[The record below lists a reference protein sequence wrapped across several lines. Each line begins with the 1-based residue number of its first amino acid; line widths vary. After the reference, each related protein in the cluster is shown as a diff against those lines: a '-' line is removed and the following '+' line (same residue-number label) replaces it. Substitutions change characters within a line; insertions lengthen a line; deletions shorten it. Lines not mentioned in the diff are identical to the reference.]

1 MKSYF
6 MIHFHLRTRL
16 HTQSGVA
23 LVLVLGTIVVV
34 SMLVLSLLAL
44 SRTEQR
50 SSAAFSDMTDA
61 RILSELPVNLAIAQ
75 IRRATE
81 QNGVERSWSSQPG
94 MLRVFGTEA
103 DATVGNTDYSRS
115 KTIALYKL
123 YSDEQMVVTNKG
135 ATATKEGMTAA
146 QVKTALDADV
156 SALKDWQKVPGMY
169 VDVNEPAPVVVA
181 GSDKVETAFPISDPR
196 ATFARNGGKAVDG
209 FAIDESAVP
218 GTKIPSDETDREAR
232 LPMPVK
238 WLYVLADGKL
248 VAPVGGNAE
257 QGLEFLPA
265 DKPTA
270 QNPITGRLAF
280 WTDDE
285 SCKININT
293 ASESRPWDVP
303 RSYTATENNYAV
315 KQPVQNEFARYA
327 GHPAQTCLSPV
338 FQAFGSSWLVDPGAS
353 DTALAEA
360 LEPYFKISPRIAWG
374 GSKGG
379 TEAATTAIS
388 LTGKDARLY
397 ANLDELVFDRDR
409 KLQDPPLTHADIAL
423 GRFFL
428 TAHSRAPEL
437 TMFNKPR
444 VMLWPM
450 SLNTSQRNAMDK
462 LLAFLGTAGGRP
474 WYFHRQSNF
483 KSTTEPGSSQNV
495 KGELGDGCPG
505 RNTDM
510 YTGMLQP
517 YTGAKSANRTYPVP
531 GFGSTFEIKWG
542 ADRRNQVLTEM
553 VDLLRWSV
561 NSYSTAMEPKYYF
574 LPQRTGK
581 YLGESSAVPAVST
594 NGSRGFGR
602 FPTVTEV
609 AIVFAASAT
618 QNKPDGT
625 KATSEMQAFVIVEPF
640 SPTSGPPSW
649 SPDVRYRI
657 TGLQGFQAGS
667 DNLGFPS
674 DATLHA
680 NVAVGWVGG
689 GHSTPFNGLTQQFK
703 QANIDSATGNG
714 KSGGRTLVQGDPEK
728 GFPFYSKKINVTG
741 KTDFQFS
748 GGTITVE
755 VQNGLGAAQTVQKLT
770 LTFPPVKLKVPRLT
784 DDSLNK
790 GFNDIAGRFNV
801 APGDFMTSIIRDGD
815 ITRSVEIGVDN
826 VIKGDLRMVS
836 LMKEVPETWFTT
848 HPQYAS
854 LDVERLHFLR
864 MGNHTYG
871 GQFGPPGS
879 DATIGKNYNNSRAD
893 THKTAG
899 TLVKGVTYYRDCP
912 PAVPRG
918 LDGAMNADGRPGDFD
933 NGTGK
938 IEDGPYI
945 NKADEGNLAT
955 GANSYFSRGSF
966 NVETGASYSPNR
978 QIASAVAFGSLP
990 TGMYKASDTATAVR
1004 PWQTLLFCPNP
1015 ASRSTSSTSEPN
1027 KLDHE
1032 GFKSPR
1038 DHLILDLFWMPV
1050 VEPYAISEAFST
1062 AGKININYEM
1072 MPFRHIERSTGLYGA
1087 MKSTIFAA
1095 ITPNSAGGKTS
1106 AGYNNGSGKNY
1117 KEGTIHNKELRYL
1130 VNVKETLKGF
1140 KRRFGQ
1146 GDVFRSASEICEI
1159 FLVPQRIPGKTYN
1172 DDAKVPGTYEDIVQ
1186 WWNGNLNQA
1195 DAFEITGDNSR
1206 EAPYGQLYPRL
1217 TTKSNTYT
1225 VHYRVQMLRKARSTD
1240 ASRWIEG
1247 KDSVQSEYRGST
1259 TLERYMDPNDK
1270 ELVNVGQGYGDFPKT
1285 WDQHYRFRVVE
1296 RKQFAP

>member
-1 MKSYF
+1 MKSLSIIGYD
-6 MIHFHLRTRL
+6 IKLRRRTE
-16 HTQSGVA
+16 SGVA

-50 SSAAFSDMTDA
+50 SSAAFSEMTDA

-81 QNGVERSWSSQPG
+81 QNGVDRSWSSQPG

-103 DATVGNTDYSRS
+103 DSTTGNSDYFRS
-115 KTIALYKL
+115 KTIGLYKL
-123 YSDEQMVVTNKG
+123 YSDDQMVVTNKG
-135 ATATKEGMTAA
+135 ASATKDGMSAA
-146 QVKTALDADV
+146 QVKTALDTD
-156 SALKDWQKVPGMY
+156 SNALKDWQKIPGMY
-169 VDVNEPAPVVVA
+169 VDINEPAPVVVA

-196 ATFARNGGKAVDG
+196 ATLARNGGKPVDG
-209 FAIDESAVP
+209 FTFDETTVP
-218 GTKIPSDETDREAR
+218 GTKKPTDEADREAR
-232 LPMPVK
+232 LPMPVR
-238 WLYVLADGKL
+238 WLYVLADGRM
-248 VAPVGGNAE
+248 VAPTSGNPE

-265 DKPTA
+265 DAPTEK
-270 QNPITGRLAF
+270 NPIIGRVAF

-285 SCKININT
+285 SCKLNINT

-303 RSYTATENNYAV
+303 RAYTSTEDNYAV
-315 KQPVQNEFARYA
+315 KQPVQNEFARYP

-338 FQAFGSSWLVDPGAS
+338 FQAFGSSWRVDPGMS
-353 DTALAEA
+353 DTALAGA

-379 TEAATTAIS
+379 TTTATSAIT
-388 LTGKDARLY
+388 LAGKDARLY

-437 TMFNKPR
+437 TVFNKPR

-450 SLNTSQRNAMDK
+450 SLNTSQRNTMDK

-474 WYFHRQSNF
+474 WYFHRKTNF
-483 KSTTEPGSSQNV
+483 KSTTDPGSSQDP
-495 KGELGDGCPG
+495 KGELGDGSPQ
-505 RNTDM
+505 RNIDM

-517 YTGAKSANRTYPVP
+517 YTGAKSGNRTYPVP

-542 ADRRNQVLTEM
+542 AERRNQVLTEM

-561 NSYSTAMEPKYYF
+561 NSYSTAMDPKYYF
-574 LPQRTGK
+574 LPQRTGN
-581 YLGESSAVPAVST
+581 YLGESSAVPAIAKD
-594 NGSRGFGR
+594 GSRGFGR
-602 FPTVTEV
+602 FPTITEA
-609 AIVFAASAT
+609 AIVFVAAGAEDPAQGKMAT
-618 QNKPDGT
+618 T
-625 KATSEMQAFVIVEPF
+625 EMQAYIILEPF

-649 SPDVRYRI
+649 SPDVRYKI
-657 TGLQGFQAGS
+657 TGLEGFNAGA
-667 DNLGFPS
+667 DNLGFPG
-674 DATLHA
+674 DATLHS
-680 NVAVGWVGG
+680 NVAIGWVGG
-689 GHSTPFNGLTQQFK
+689 GHSTPFNGIAAQFK
-703 QANIDSATGNG
+703 QANINSATGNG
-714 KSGGRTLVQGDPEK
+714 ASGGRTLTQSNPEQ
-728 GFPFYSKKINVTG
+728 GFPFYSKKINVKG
-741 KTDFQFS
+741 KPDFQFS

-755 VQNGLGAAQTVQKLT
+755 VQNGLGAAQTVQKLKI
-770 LTFPPVKLKVPRLT
+770 TFPPARLKIPRLT
-784 DDSLNK
+784 ADTYTK
-790 GFNDIAGRFNV
+790 GFQDIAKRFNV
-801 APGDFMTSIIRDGD
+801 VGGDYMTSLIRDGD
-815 ITRSVEIGVDN
+815 VTRSVEIGVN
-826 VIKGDLRMVS
+826 NLTKGDLRMVS
-836 LMKEVPETWFTT
+836 LMKEVPDSWFTT
-848 HPQYAS
+848 HGEYGNFE
-854 LDVERLHFLR
+854 VERLHFLR
-864 MGNHTYG
+864 HGNHTYG

-879 DATIGKNYNNSRAD
+879 DATIGKNYNNTRAD

-918 LDGAMNADGRPGDFD
+918 LDGAVNADGRPGDFD

-945 NKADEGNLAT
+945 NKADEGNLAS
-955 GANSYFSRGSF
+955 GSGGYFGRGSF
-966 NVETGASYSPNR
+966 TVESGASYSPNR

-990 TGMYKASDTATAVR
+990 TGMYKAFDQSTAVR

-1015 ASRSTSSTSEPN
+1015 PSRSTSATAEPN

-1072 MPFRHIERSTGLYGA
+1072 IPFRHIERSTGLYGA
-1087 MKSTIFAA
+1087 MKSTVLTA

-1140 KRRFGQ
+1140 TRRFGQ

-1159 FLVPQRIPGKTYN
+1159 FLVPERIPGKSYN
-1172 DDAKVPGTYEDIVQ
+1172 DDAKAPGSYEDMVQ

-1217 TTKSNTYT
+1217 TTKSNTFT
-1225 VHYRVQMLRKARSTD
+1225 VHYRVQMLKKARSTD
-1240 ASRWIEG
+1240 PARWVEG
-1247 KDSVQSEYRGST
+1247 KDSMLSEYRGAT
-1259 TLERYMDPNDK
+1259 VLERYMDPNDK
-1270 ELVNVGQGYGDFPKT
+1270 ELVNVGQGYGDFAKT
-1285 WDQHYRFRVVE
+1285 WDQHYRFRIVE
-1296 RKQFAP
+1296 RRQFSP